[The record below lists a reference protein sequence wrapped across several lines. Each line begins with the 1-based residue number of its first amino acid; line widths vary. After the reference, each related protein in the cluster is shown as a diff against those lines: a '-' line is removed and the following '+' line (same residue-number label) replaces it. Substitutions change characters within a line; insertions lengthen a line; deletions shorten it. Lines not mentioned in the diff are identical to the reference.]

1 MARNVQVFEIV
12 TITNGDLQQLAHTIS
27 SVLAQTSYDFVYTIV
42 NGGARSILP
51 MLPTSVLSDLRVR
64 VIDKP
69 DRSLWEG
76 MNNAIDAAKGSWL
89 LFMNAG
95 DMFYDRHSAGRMIE
109 AVRAQ
114 PEADVHYFDW
124 CTFARSA
131 DGRLLR
137 LFHRRPDT
145 LEMVRV
151 KLPFC
156 HQATWTRIELL
167 RQYHF
172 TPVKSGQRQALD
184 HGLYLRLW
192 SQGARFLYH
201 PFITTYYAVGGI
213 SDTRRMEAL
222 LCNALNTRSIA
233 ARPFMALGHLVH
245 QTAIQ
250 ALALGPRMLRA
261 SKQHLERIKEAS
273 GAAVEAATW
282 LRFALRRTKAAPVS
296 AGAGSI
302 DSLAV
307 LVQFDPF
314 AHSVADWVR
323 QSSLIGQR
331 TGLLV
336 SRRYGF
342 NTTELRTEPIV
353 VEDALTARLVAGA
366 LLDALRSCISIDKLS
381 RRAIAQ
387 VNSSVIRRFP
397 GKLGHQVPLYAFHRG
412 RSLLTYLLMHRAGEK
427 LLSECGIGKLLIND
441 LSYSHNYAFIK
452 AAFDASVPVYYYSTG
467 FRRDQMFMRY
477 VLHEEELIHCVT
489 APEHCCNR
497 PRLPLHRARQAVSA
511 YYRKCMGQDT
521 YAGARGGWSS
531 TRESGDQR
539 LSQWFNTDKKII
551 VIFSHVLFDANGA
564 YGVDL
569 FSSMEAWLR
578 ETLTWYRQF
587 GASDCFVVVKEHP
600 ANKFKVEAVNGKR
613 PPCSER
619 LIFDEL
625 GLGQWPD
632 RFGFLADEDQVP
644 TSQVLHDA
652 SGCITVRGSVAVEAA
667 AHGIP
672 VLVAGSSRFS
682 NRGFINEP
690 RSQLEYFL
698 ALNNFFKISARA
710 RGRLIASATRYAECT
725 LYCGG
730 VSTAPWSIAHE
741 KGSKPRLVKDI
752 EMMEES
758 L

>member
-1 MARNVQVFEIV
+1 VSNAPIFEVV
-12 TITNGDLQQLAHTIS
+12 TITNGDFLHLEHTIS
-27 SVLAQTSYDFVYTIV
+27 SVLAQNNNDFVYTIL
-42 NGGARSILP
+42 NGGASSILP
-51 MLPTSVLSDLRVR
+51 MLPAYMLSDLRLR

-95 DMFYDRHSAGRMIE
+95 DMFFDRHTVSRMIE
-109 AVRAQ
+109 AVRTQ
-114 PEADVHYFDW
+114 PDADVHYFDW
-124 CTFARSA
+124 CTFARSD

-137 LFHRRPDT
+137 LLHRRPDP
-145 LEMVRV
+145 LELVRV

-156 HQATWTRIELL
+156 HQAVWTRTELL
-167 RQYHF
+167 RKYHF

-192 SQGARFLYH
+192 TQGARFTYH
-201 PFITTYYAVGGI
+201 PFITAYYAVGGL
-213 SDTRRMEAL
+213 SDTRRMQAL
-222 LCNALNTRSIA
+222 LGNALNTLHIA
-233 ARPFMALGHLVH
+233 ERPFMALGYLAY

-261 SKQHLERIKEAS
+261 SKQHFKPIKEAA
-273 GAAVEAATW
+273 GAVVEAATW
-282 LRFALRRTKAAPVS
+282 LRFALRRSEAAKVS
-296 AGAGSI
+296 ALKGSI

-307 LVQFDPF
+307 LVQYDDF

-323 QSSLIGQR
+323 LSSLIGQR
-331 TGLLV
+331 TELLV

-342 NTTELRTEPIV
+342 KATELRKEAIL
-353 VEDALTARLVAGA
+353 VEDVLTARIVGGA
-366 LLDALRSCISIDKLS
+366 LLNALRWCISNNTLS
-381 RRAIAQ
+381 GRGKAQ

-397 GKLGHQVPLYAFHRG
+397 GKLGHQIPFFEFHRG
-412 RSLLTYLLMHRAGEK
+412 RSLLTYLLMNRVGEQI
-427 LLSECGIGKLLIND
+427 LSECGIGKILIND

-452 AAFDASVPVYYYSTG
+452 AAFDAAVPVFYYSTG
-467 FRRDQMFMRY
+467 FRSDQLFMRS
-477 VLHEEELIHCVT
+477 VLREDDLIHCVT
-489 APEHCCNR
+489 SPEVCCNR
-497 PRLPLHRARQAVSA
+497 NGLPLHDARQAISA
-511 YYRKCMGQDT
+511 YYQECMGLDT

-531 TRESGDQR
+531 AGVFGDQR
-539 LSQWFNTDKKII
+539 LSQRFNTDKNII

-578 ETLTWYRQF
+578 ETLAWYSKF
-587 GASDCFVVVKEHP
+587 GPDDCFVVVKEHP

-613 PPCSER
+613 PVCSER

-625 GLGQWPD
+625 ELGQLPS

-652 SGCITVRGSVAVEAA
+652 AGIITVRGSVAVEAA

-672 VLVAGSSRFS
+672 VLVAGSSRFT
-682 NRGFINEP
+682 NRGFVNEP
-690 RSQLEYFL
+690 HSQLEYFL
-698 ALNNFFKISARA
+698 ALNNFFKISKQT
-710 RGRLIASATRYAECT
+710 RGRLIAKATRYAECT

-730 VSTAPWSIAHE
+730 VSTAPWLITHE
-741 KGSKPRLVKDI
+741 SGSKPRLVERTNSTEKAP
-752 EMMEES
+752 
-758 L
+758 